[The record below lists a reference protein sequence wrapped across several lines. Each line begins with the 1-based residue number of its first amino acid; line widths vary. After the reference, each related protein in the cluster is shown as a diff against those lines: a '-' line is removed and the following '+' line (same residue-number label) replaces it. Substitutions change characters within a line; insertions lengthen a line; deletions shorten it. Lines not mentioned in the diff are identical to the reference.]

1 MNATMAVPAPPEPH
15 LGTGLLPA
23 TRHRILAFVSGLA
36 GLTATKALKRDL
48 VTIADAL
55 TFLMRIV
62 ARATPHF
69 HAQASLWLHAIP
81 TTAATS
87 TAVGALVAVYA
98 AIIHGRKS
106 AEAQKGWCSTC

>member
-23 TRHRILAFVSGLA
+23 TRHRILAVASGLA

-55 TFLMRIV
+55 TFVMRFA
-62 ARATPHF
+62 ARGTA
-69 HAQASLWLHAIP
+69 HAHVQASLWLHVIP

-98 AIIHGRKS
+98 AIIHERKS